1 MEERKQARI
10 SIDREVE
17 VSRVDERI
25 FSSFIEHLG
34 RAVYEGI
41 YQPGSKFADE
51 DGLRKDTISL
61 IRELKVPYV
70 RIRVEILSRG
80 SSGRILSAR
89 SASGRTGLTRRG
101 V

>member
-51 DGLRKDTISL
+51 DGLRKDTIGL
-61 IRELKVPYV
+61 IRELKVPYAP
-70 RIRVEILSRG
+70 G
-80 SSGRILSAR
+80 SSGRILSVR
-89 SASGRTGLTRRG
+89 SARDPTGSTRRG
-101 V
+101 A